1 MPYSESEF
9 VTLLQ
14 TVNSDNVDIPENNAA
29 DVILFNRIYRRY
41 VNGLTRY
48 ACKFVPQEEALDIV
62 HDVFTKMWMQ
72 KKISIPEEEIRFFL
86 YRCVLNACKN
96 RLKHLCRTN
105 GFNRLDVVELQ
116 LAEIDFL
123 EENIEY
129 TVDEYVLNKVY
140 KSLEKLP
147 DKCREI
153 FKRSYLYQQ
162 KSKDIAADLNIS
174 CRTVDAQLYKA
185 LKILRKSLL
194 ALAILLAGRLV

>member
-1 MPYSESEF
+1 MNSEN
-9 VTLLQ
+9 
-14 TVNSDNVDIPENNAA
+14 VNTTEKEVA
-29 DVILFNRIYRRY
+29 DAIVFNRIYRQH
-41 VNGLTRY
+41 VNGLIRY
-48 ACKFVPQEEALDIV
+48 ACRFVSREEAFDIV
-62 HDVFTKMWMQ
+62 HDVFTRVWMQ
-72 KKISIPEEEIRFFL
+72 KKIAIPENEIRFFL

-123 EENIEY
+123 EENLDY

-140 KSLEKLP
+140 RNLEKLP

-162 KSKDIAADLNIS
+162 KSKEIAAELNIS
-174 CRTVDAQLYKA
+174 RRTVEAQLYKA
-185 LKILRKSLL
+185 LKILRKTLL
-194 ALAILLAGRLV
+194 ILSAILWRGFA